1 MADER
6 AYASL
11 PDLRAR
17 AVDERAAGHGGEIAE
32 LEARIASLTA
42 EAKREAARLVRERAE
57 TKERFQRLIREIREL
72 QGSAAEVPG
81 GPAARDARI
90 RDLTAQANAT
100 KAEHDRLNGQIRRF
114 KWYLTGVG
122 ESAAG
127 SNAAGFEPSVPETAD
142 VHAPDE
148 SGPPV
153 RPRRRRWLIPAI
165 AGGVVLVIA
174 GGLFAASLVVDAR
187 LEERVEDG
195 LAAALAEQ
203 GLDDIVSYDAL
214 DVSSIAGTVTAREV
228 AIDEPISGVGLRAC
242 AVTVRVPRLEAL
254 RAREALLT
262 GNYNDVVLSSLDL
275 EAAGVVGTVPDGP
288 GLRADHI
295 RVAVAG
301 DLDGS
306 MLDESFDRQLLRV
319 RRAEAMVHATELT
332 GVERALL
339 EVLREIGWMGDIR
352 DFLVLD
358 EAYIVLEHDAEL
370 RQMTLSD
377 YRLAAPL
384 VAQTGTASLR
394 YAGDPASGD
403 AWLRDIEF
411 DLTNAVP
418 AIPRALVVPGPYE
431 GETVLVDIPSVDF
444 TTGGAMSFAD
454 EWMEPEL
461 ARMAGTVTLTVGRCA
476 VALPPSMVE
485 ELAWTLPGAA
495 QLIPDGEISVEEVLL
510 DAELRD
516 GGMIELRDL
525 TLDAPLAAVALSG
538 RARLDEEDAVDPA
551 SFMLDGSVE
560 GLQPVAREFLGEIAG
575 TMGVT
580 LPETG
585 PFEFSLS
592 LGEYGEP
599 RLDVR

>member
-6 AYASL
+6 VYASL
-11 PDLRAR
+11 S
-17 AVDERAAGHGGEIAE
+17 V
-32 LEARIASLTA
+32 
-42 EAKREAARLVRERAE
+42 EAKREAARLVRQRAE

-72 QGSAAEVPG
+72 QGSTAEVSG

-127 SNAAGFEPSVPETAD
+127 SNAAGSEPSVPEIAD
-142 VHAPDE
+142 AHAPDE

-153 RPRRRRWLIPAI
+153 RPRRRRWLIPVI
-165 AGGVVLVIA
+165 AGGVVLVVA
-174 GGLFAASLVVDAR
+174 GGLLAASLVVDAR

-203 GLDDIVSYDAL
+203 GLDDIFSYDAI
-214 DVSSIAGTVTAREV
+214 DVSSIAGTVTARKV
-228 AIDEPISGVGLRAC
+228 AIDEPMSGVDLRAR
-242 AVTVRVPRLEAL
+242 AVTVRVPRLEAF

-262 GNYNDVVLSSLDL
+262 GNYNDIALSSLDL

-288 GLRADHI
+288 GLRAERL
-295 RVAVAG
+295 RVALAG

-306 MLDESFDRQLLRV
+306 MLEEPIDRQLLRV
-319 RRAEAMVHATELT
+319 RRAEATVHSAELT

-339 EVLREIGWMGDIR
+339 EVLREVGWMGDVR

-358 EAYIVLEHDAEL
+358 EAHIVLEHDAEL

-377 YRLAAPL
+377 YRLATPL
-384 VAQTGTASLR
+384 VAQNGTASLR
-394 YAGDPASGD
+394 YAGDLASGD
-403 AWLRDIEF
+403 AWLRDVEF
-411 DLTNAVP
+411 DVTNAVS

-444 TTGGAMSFAD
+444 TAGGAMSFAD

-461 ARMAGTVTLTVGRCA
+461 ARMAGAVTLTVGRGA
-476 VALPPSMVE
+476 VTLAPSMVE

-495 QLIPDGEISVEEVLL
+495 KLIPDGEISVDEISL
-510 DAELRD
+510 DAELRN
-516 GGMIELRDL
+516 GGMIELREL

-538 RARLDEEDAVDPA
+538 RVRLDEEDVVDPA
-551 SFMLDGSVE
+551 SFVLDGSVE
-560 GLQPVAREFLGEIAG
+560 RLPPVAREFLGEIAG

-585 PFEFSLS
+585 RFEFLLS